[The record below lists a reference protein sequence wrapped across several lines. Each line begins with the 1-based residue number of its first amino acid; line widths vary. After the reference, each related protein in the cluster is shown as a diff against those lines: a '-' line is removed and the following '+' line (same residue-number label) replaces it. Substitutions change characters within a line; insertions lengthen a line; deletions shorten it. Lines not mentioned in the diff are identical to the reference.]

1 MSNLVAAPGQ
11 SPDFD
16 PRNIQTVQIR
26 DLGATE
32 IGNTDDEIDLRE
44 LWRALLRRKKLV
56 AVTAGGVIL
65 LAALFTTY
73 QRIFRPVYEG
83 AFSLLITDP
92 ISNEGGGRSGMANV
106 EGTMFE
112 QLARN
117 TTSNDIPTLIEVLES
132 PVLLQPVADQFDLEI
147 DKLIERINIT
157 TGGEKR
163 KEAEGVLKVRVT
175 GRDPVEDERMLEALS
190 NTYLQ
195 AALQQRQRRL
205 SDGLDF
211 LNKQEPTL
219 QTNLDQLQV
228 ELANFRTRYSLLEPT
243 AEGGALKERE
253 TTMAVQVLE
262 LEAERNRLIK
272 VRSEIAGGTLTARGF
287 QEAIGN
293 SAGAGA
299 GGQLNA
305 GLTVSDVDQ
314 SLLQQLLKVETELAE
329 ARSRYTPQSSMV
341 QGLEER
347 LNQLRPLLRQNQL
360 EAVDAALSLNAGRL
374 ATARTQQAT
383 LNRQFLQQ
391 PVLIKQYEAL
401 QQRLEIAKQNLA
413 GLVSAREKFQLEIA
427 QRTVPWRVIAEPTI
441 DPDPIKPSVPRNLAL
456 GTVLGLVAGAAAGL
470 LRDRMDH
477 VFHHAGEVK
486 DDLGLPLLG
495 HIPHVEFFKGV
506 REDKRFLLQE
516 LDKSVTSDDD
526 PDAAKQRRYQR
537 FFYQEAFRNLFTS
550 IRFLN
555 SDQPLRSIALT
566 SSLPAEG
573 KSLVNVLLAKTLSEM
588 GQRVL
593 LIDADLRKPQMHVR
607 LGLNNLSGLSN
618 VLTENDQSWHDAV
631 QTVPGY
637 DNWSVLTA
645 GRRPPD
651 PTRLLSSNRMRALV
665 NELEQSGQFDLVLF
679 DTPPVLGLADAALV
693 AEHCDGLML
702 LVSLDRVDRSLPK
715 ESVARIRSSGAPLLG
730 IVTNALKT
738 EKQSAAYGYGKYG
751 YGKYGYGYGGYGYG
765 GYGYAAYD
773 TSAAYAY
780 YANDEDE
787 NQSIVNGDSAA
798 AVTTRK
804 RRSLQLSSNGNG
816 KGSDKAPNLR
826 DRWRAQRQR
835 LMTWLDN

>member
-16 PRNIQTVQIR
+16 TRNVQTVRIR
-26 DLGATE
+26 DLSATE
-32 IGNTDDEIDLRE
+32 ISNTDDEIDLHE
-44 LWRALLRRKKLV
+44 LWRTLQRRRKLV

-65 LAALFTTY
+65 LATLITAY

-83 AFSLLITDP
+83 DFSLLITDP
-92 ISNEGGGRSGMANV
+92 ISNEGAGRSSMANV

-117 TTSNDIPTLIEVLES
+117 TTSNDIPTLIEVLQS
-132 PVLLQPVADQFDLEI
+132 PVLLQPVADQFDLSTGA
-147 DKLIERINIT
+147 LIGRIAISS
-157 TGGEKR
+157 GGAKR
-163 KEAEGVLKVRVT
+163 KGAKGVLNVRLT
-175 GRDPVEDERMLEALS
+175 GRNPVEDERLLKALS

-211 LNKQEPTL
+211 LNKQAPSL
-219 QTNLDQLQV
+219 QTRLDQLQG
-228 ELANFRTRYSLLEPT
+228 ELADFRTRYSLLEPT

-253 TTMAVQVLE
+253 TAMAATVLG

-272 VRSEIAGGTLTARGF
+272 VRGEIAGGTLTARGF

-293 SAGAGA
+293 SAG
-299 GGQLNA
+299 GQGNG

-329 ARSRYTPQSSMV
+329 ARSRYNPQSSMV
-341 QGLEER
+341 RGLEER

-360 EAVDAALSLNAGRL
+360 EAVDAALSLNAGRV

-391 PVLIKQYEAL
+391 PGLIKQYEGL

-441 DPDPIKPSVPRNLAL
+441 NSDPIKPSVPRNLAL

-486 DDLGLPLLG
+486 DELGLPLLG

-516 LDKSVTSDDD
+516 LDKSVTSEDD
-526 PDAAKQRRYQR
+526 PDATKQRRYQR

-555 SDQPLRSIALT
+555 SDRPLRSIALT

-618 VLTENDQSWHDAV
+618 VLTETSQNWSDAIQS
-631 QTVPGY
+631 VPRY
-637 DNWSVLTA
+637 DNWSVMTA

-651 PTRLLSSNRMRALV
+651 PTRLLSSQRMRSLV
-665 NELEQSGQFDLVLF
+665 QELESSGQFDLILF

-702 LVSLDRVDRSLPK
+702 LVSLDRVDRGLPQ
-715 ESVARIRSSGAPLLG
+715 ESISRIRSSGAPLLG
-730 IVTNALKT
+730 IITNALKE
-738 EKQSAAYGYGKYG
+738 EKQSSAYGYGYGKYG
-751 YGKYGYGYGGYGYG
+751 YDRYGYRYG

-773 TSAAYAY
+773 TSNAYAY
-780 YANDEDE
+780 YANTEAE
-787 NQSIVNGDSAA
+787 KEKA
-798 AVTTRK
+798 T
-804 RRSLQLSSNGNG
+804 LSSAKETSSRRIENKEKN
-816 KGSDKAPNLR
+816 
-826 DRWRAQRQR
+826 DRRITWRHQWRKQQQKFIH
-835 LMTWLDN
+835 WLDN

>member
-16 PRNIQTVQIR
+16 SHNGQTVRVR
-26 DLGATE
+26 DLRSSE

-44 LWRALLRRKKLV
+44 LWRALQRRKKLV

-73 QRIFRPVYEG
+73 KRIFHPVYEG
-83 AFSLLITDP
+83 TFSLLITDP
-92 ISNEGGGRSGMANV
+92 ISNEAGGRSGMHNV

-117 TTSNDIPTLIEVLES
+117 TTSNDLPTLIEVLQS
-132 PVLLQPVADQFDLEI
+132 QVLLQPVADQFDLST
-147 DKLIERINIT
+147 DGLISRIAISS
-157 TGGEKR
+157 GGAKR
-163 KEAEGVLKVRVT
+163 KEAEGVLNVRLT
-175 GRDPVEDERMLEALS
+175 GRNPVEAERLLNALS
-190 NTYLQ
+190 NIYLQ

-211 LNKQEPTL
+211 LNKQAPTL
-219 QTNLDQLQV
+219 QANLDQVQG
-228 ELANFRTRYSLLEPT
+228 ELAEFRTRHSLLEP
-243 AEGGALKERE
+243 AAQGGELKARE
-253 TTMAVQVLE
+253 NAMAAQVLN

-272 VRSEIAGGTLTARGF
+272 VRAEIAGGKLTARGF

-293 SAGAGA
+293 SG
-299 GGQLNA
+299 GGQLNT

-314 SLLQQLLKVETELAE
+314 SLLQQLLQVETELAE
-329 ARSRYTPQSSMV
+329 ARSRYNPRSSMV
-341 QGLEER
+341 QGLQER
-347 LNQLRPLLRQNQL
+347 VNQLRPLLRQNQL

-374 ATARTQQAT
+374 STARIQQAT
-383 LNRQFLQQ
+383 INRQFLQQ

-401 QQRLEIAKQNLA
+401 KQRLDMARQNLA
-413 GLVSAREKFQLEIA
+413 GLVAAREKFQLEIA
-427 QRTVPWRVIAEPTI
+427 QRSVPWRVITEPKI
-441 DPDPIKPSVPRNLAL
+441 IPNPIKPSIPRNLAL

-470 LRDRMDH
+470 IRDRVDH

-486 DDLGLPLLG
+486 DDLNLPLLG
-495 HIPHVEFFKGV
+495 HIPHVEQFRGL

-516 LDKSVTSDDD
+516 LDQLLTSEDD
-526 PDAAKQRRYQR
+526 PDAAKQRRNQR
-537 FFYQEAFRNLFTS
+537 FFYQEALRNLFAS

-555 SDQPLRSIALT
+555 SDQPLRCIALT

-573 KSLVNVLLAKTLSEM
+573 KSLVNTLLAKTISEL
-588 GQRVL
+588 GQRIL
-593 LIDADLRKPQMHVR
+593 LIDADLRKPQLHTR
-607 LGLNNLSGLSN
+607 LGLNNLTGLSN
-618 VLTENDQSWHDAV
+618 VLTDDDQQWRDAI
-631 QTVPGY
+631 QSVPEY

-651 PTRLLSSNRMRALV
+651 PTRLLSSNRMRSLV
-665 NELEQSGQFDLVLF
+665 QDVVQSGEFDLVLL
-679 DTPPVLGLADAALV
+679 DTPPVLGLADAALI

-702 LVSLDRVDRSLPK
+702 LIGLDRVDRSLPK
-715 ESVARIRSSGAPLLG
+715 ESISRIRSSGVQLLG
-730 IVTNALKT
+730 VVTNAIKP
-738 EKQSAAYGYGKYG
+738 EKQMAAYRYGYGNYGYGKY
-751 YGKYGYGYGGYGYG
+751 

-773 TSAAYAY
+773 TSATYAY

-787 NQSIVNGDSAA
+787 SASGDKGDAA
-798 AVTTRK
+798 ATLTTRT
-804 RRSLQLSSNGNG
+804 RRSLQPSGI
-816 KGSDKAPNLR
+816 GSGKAPSLR

-835 LMTWLDN
+835 LMKWLDN

>member
-16 PRNIQTVQIR
+16 SHNGQTVRVR
-26 DLGATE
+26 DLRSSE

-44 LWRALLRRKKLV
+44 LWRALQRRKKLV

-73 QRIFRPVYEG
+73 KRIFHPVYEG
-83 AFSLLITDP
+83 TFSLLITDP
-92 ISNEGGGRSGMANV
+92 ISNEAGGRSGMHNV

-117 TTSNDIPTLIEVLES
+117 TTSNDLPTLIEVLQS
-132 PVLLQPVADQFDLEI
+132 QVLLQPVADQFDLST
-147 DKLIERINIT
+147 DGLISRIAISS
-157 TGGEKR
+157 GGAKR
-163 KEAEGVLKVRVT
+163 KEAEGVLNVRLT
-175 GRDPVEDERMLEALS
+175 GRNPVEAERLLNALS
-190 NTYLQ
+190 NIYLQ

-211 LNKQEPTL
+211 LNKQAPTL
-219 QTNLDQLQV
+219 QANLDQVQG
-228 ELANFRTRYSLLEPT
+228 ELAEFRTRHSLLEP
-243 AEGGALKERE
+243 AAQGGELKARE
-253 TTMAVQVLE
+253 NAMAAQVLN

-272 VRSEIAGGTLTARGF
+272 VRAEVAGGKLTARSF

-293 SAGAGA
+293 SAGGQLS
-299 GGQLNA
+299 GGQRSG

-314 SLLQQLLKVETELAE
+314 SLLEQLLKVETELAE
-329 ARSRYTPQSSMV
+329 ARSRYNPQSSMV
-341 QGLEER
+341 IGLEER

-391 PVLIKQYEAL
+391 PGLIKRYEAL

-427 QRTVPWRVIAEPTI
+427 QRTVPWRVISEPRI
-441 DPDPIKPSVPRNLAL
+441 NPDPIKPSVPRNLAL

-477 VFHHAGEVK
+477 VFHHAVEVK
-486 DDLGLPLLG
+486 DELGLPLLG
-495 HIPHVEFFKGV
+495 HVPHVELFKRA

-526 PDAAKQRRYQR
+526 PDATKQRRYQR

-573 KSLVNVLLAKTLSEM
+573 KSLINVLLAKTLSEM

-593 LIDADLRKPQMHVR
+593 LIDADLRKPQLHIR
-607 LGLNNLSGLSN
+607 LGLNNLTGLTN
-618 VLTENDQSWHDAV
+618 VLTEEDQQWRDAI
-631 QTVPGY
+631 QSVPGY
-637 DNWSVLTA
+637 DNWCVLTA

-651 PTRLLSSNRMRALV
+651 PTRLLSSNRMRSLV
-665 NELEQSGQFDLVLF
+665 QDVAQSGEFDLVLF
-679 DTPPVLGLADAALV
+679 DTPPMLGLADAALV

-730 IVTNALKT
+730 IVTNALKP

-751 YGKYGYGYGGYGYG
+751 YGKYGYGGYGYG
-765 GYGYAAYD
+765 DYGYAAYD

-787 NQSIVNGDSAA
+787 PQSSDNGDSAA
-798 AVTTRK
+798 AVKTRK
-804 RRSLQLSSNGNG
+804 RRSLQPSSNG
-816 KGSDKAPNLR
+816 KGSDKAPDLR
-826 DRWRAQRQR
+826 DRWRALRQR
-835 LMTWLDN
+835 LMNWLDN

>member
-11 SPDFD
+11 SPDLD
-16 PRNIQTVQIR
+16 PRNVQKVR
-26 DLGATE
+26 VRE
-32 IGNTDDEIDLRE
+32 IGTNEAMAGEDEIDLRE
-44 LWRALLRRKKLV
+44 LWRALQRRKKLV
-56 AVTAGGVIL
+56 AVTAGSIIV

-73 QRIFRPVYEG
+73 QRLFRPVYQG
-83 AFSLLITDP
+83 SFSLLITDP
-92 ISNEGGGRSGMANV
+92 ISNEGSGMANV

-117 TTSNDIPTLIEVLES
+117 TTSLDIPTLIEVLQS
-132 PVLLQPVADQFDLEI
+132 PVLLQPVADKFDLSANS
-147 DKLIERINIT
+147 LSSRVNIS
-157 TGGEKR
+157 TGGAKR
-163 KEAEGVLKVRVT
+163 KEAEGVLSVRLT
-175 GRDPVEDERMLEALS
+175 GRNPIEDERLLNALS

-195 AALQQRQRRL
+195 AALQQRQQRL
-205 SDGLDF
+205 ADGLAF
-211 LNKQEPTL
+211 LNKQAPSL
-219 QTNLDQLQV
+219 QTRLDQLQG
-228 ELANFRTRYSLLEPT
+228 ELADFRTRYSLLEPT

-253 TTMAVQVLE
+253 TDMAAQVLG
-262 LEAERNRLIK
+262 LEADRSRLIK
-272 VRSEIAGGTLTARGF
+272 VRSEIANGTLTARGF

-293 SAGAGA
+293 NTG
-299 GGQLNA
+299 GGQAN

-329 ARSRYTPQSSMV
+329 ARSRYNPTSSMV
-341 QGLEER
+341 LGLEER

-374 ATARTQQAT
+374 DTARMQQAS
-383 LNRQFLQQ
+383 LNQQFLQQ
-391 PVLIKQYEAL
+391 PGLIKQYEAL

-427 QRTVPWRVIAEPTI
+427 QRSVPWRVIAEPTMNLN
-441 DPDPIKPSVPRNLAL
+441 PIKPSVPRNLAL

-477 VFHHAGEVK
+477 VFHYAGEVK
-486 DDLGLPLLG
+486 DDLNLPLLG

-516 LDKSVTSDDD
+516 LDKSITSGE
-526 PDAAKQRRYQR
+526 DADVAKQRRYQR

-566 SSLPAEG
+566 SSLPSEG
-573 KSLVNVLLAKTLSEM
+573 KTLVNVLLAKTLSEM

-607 LGLNNLSGLSN
+607 IGLNNLSGLSN
-618 VLTENDQSWHDAV
+618 VLTEDDQTWRDAV
-631 QTVPGY
+631 QAVPGC

-651 PTRLLSSNRMRALV
+651 PTRLLSSNRMRSLV

-679 DTPPVLGLADAALV
+679 DTPPVLGLADASLV

-715 ESVARIRSSGAPLLG
+715 ETLSRIRSSGAPLLG
-730 IVTNALKT
+730 IITNAIKP

-751 YGKYGYGYGGYGYG
+751 YGKYGYGRYGYG
-765 GYGYAAYD
+765 GYGGRGYGYATYD

-780 YANDEDE
+780 YANDEDD
-787 NQSIVNGDSAA
+787 NQPGENGDLGT

-804 RRSLQLSSNGNG
+804 RRNLQPSSNGSG
-816 KGSDKAPNLR
+816 KVDKAPNLR
-826 DRWRAQRQR
+826 DRLRAQRQR
-835 LMTWLDN
+835 LMKWLDN

>member
-16 PRNIQTVQIR
+16 PRNVQTVHVR
-26 DLGATE
+26 E
-32 IGNTDDEIDLRE
+32 IGTNEPSGADDEIDLRE
-44 LWRALLRRKKLV
+44 LWRALQRRKKLV
-56 AVTAGGVIL
+56 AVTAGSVIV
-65 LAALFTTY
+65 LAVLFTTY
-73 QRIFRPVYEG
+73 QRLFRPVYQG
-83 AFSLLITDP
+83 SFSLLITDP
-92 ISNEGGGRSGMANV
+92 ISNDDGGRSEVANV

-117 TTSNDIPTLIEVLES
+117 TTSNDIPTLIEVLQS
-132 PVLLQPVADQFDLEI
+132 PVLLQPVADKFEVSTGALRSRVDI
-147 DKLIERINIT
+147 K
-157 TGGEKR
+157 TGGAKR
-163 KEAEGVLKVRVT
+163 KEAEGVLNVSLT
-175 GRDPVEDERMLEALS
+175 GRNPIEDERLLKALS
-190 NTYLQ
+190 STYLQ
-195 AALQQRQRRL
+195 AALQQRQQRL
-205 SDGLDF
+205 ADGLAF
-211 LNKQEPTL
+211 LNKQAPSL
-219 QTNLDQLQV
+219 QTRLDQLQG
-228 ELANFRTRYSLLEPT
+228 ELADFRTRYSLLEPT
-243 AEGGALKERE
+243 AEGGALKQRE
-253 TTMAVQVLE
+253 TDMAAQVLG
-262 LEAERNRLIK
+262 LEADRNRLLK
-272 VRSEIAGGTLTARGF
+272 VRDEIASGTLSARGF

-293 SAGAGA
+293 NTG
-299 GGQLNA
+299 GGQANS

-329 ARSRYTPQSSMV
+329 ARSRYTPGSSMV
-341 QGLEER
+341 RGLEER

-360 EAVDAALSLNAGRL
+360 EAVDAALSLNAGRV

-391 PVLIKQYEAL
+391 PGLIKQYEAL
-401 QQRLEIAKQNLA
+401 QQRLEIAKQNLS

-427 QRTVPWRVIAEPTI
+427 QRSVPWRVIAPPTI
-441 DPDPIKPSVPRNLAL
+441 NPKPIKPSIPRNLAL

-486 DDLGLPLLG
+486 DDLNLPLLG

-516 LDKSVTSDDD
+516 LDKSVTTGDD
-526 PDAAKQRRYQR
+526 PEAAKQRRYQR

-573 KSLVNVLLAKTLSEM
+573 KTLVNVLLAKTLSEM

-593 LIDADLRKPQMHVR
+593 LIDGDLRKPQMHVR

-618 VLTENDQSWHDAV
+618 VLTEDDQTWRDAV

-651 PTRLLSSNRMRALV
+651 PTRLLSSNRMRSLV

-679 DTPPVLGLADAALV
+679 DTPPVLGLADSALV

-715 ESVARIRSSGAPLLG
+715 EAVARIRSSGVPLLG
-730 IVTNALKT
+730 VVTNALKP

-751 YGKYGYGYGGYGYG
+751 YGKYGYGYGYG
-765 GYGYAAYD
+765 GYGYGAYD

-780 YANDEDE
+780 YANDEDDI
-787 NQSIVNGDSAA
+787 QSSDNGNSPA

-804 RRSLQLSSNGNG
+804 RRSLQPSSNGSG
-816 KGSDKAPNLR
+816 KDGDKAPNLR
-826 DRWRAQRQR
+826 DRWRAQRRR
-835 LMTWLDN
+835 LMQWLDN

>member
-16 PRNIQTVQIR
+16 PRNVETVRVR
-26 DLGATE
+26 DLGSSSVDVLP
-32 IGNTDDEIDLRE
+32 DDEIDWRE

-56 AVTAGGVIL
+56 TVVAGGVIA
-65 LAALFTTY
+65 LAAANTAY
-73 QRIFRPVYEG
+73 QRIINPVFQGSFR
-83 AFSLLITDP
+83 LLITDP
-92 ISNEGGGRSGMANV
+92 FNSKSGGGGM
-106 EGTMFE
+106 GGSMFE

-117 TTSNDIPTLIEVLES
+117 TTSNDTPTLIEVLRS
-132 PVLLQPVADQFDLEI
+132 PVLLRPLADQFGLSADDLSQ
-147 DKLIERINIT
+147 RISIKT
-157 TGGEKR
+157 RG
-163 KEAEGVLKVRVT
+163 KEVEGVLQVNLT
-175 GRDPVEDERMLEALS
+175 GRNPDESVHLLKALS

-195 AALQQRQRRL
+195 AALMERQRRL
-205 SDGLDF
+205 SDGIAF
-211 LNKQEPTL
+211 LNKQAPSL
-219 QTNLDQLQV
+219 QSKVDEIQGK
-228 ELANFRTRYSLLEPT
+228 LADFRTRYSLLNPT
-243 AEGGALKERE
+243 SEGSALRAQE
-253 TTMAVQVLE
+253 TSKASEVLE
-262 LEAERNRLIK
+262 LEAERSRLIK
-272 VRSEIAGGTLTARGF
+272 VRIEITRGVLTARGF
-287 QEAIGN
+287 QEAVG
-293 SAGAGA
+293 SSG
-299 GGQLNA
+299 

-314 SLLQQLLKVETELAE
+314 SLLKQLLNVETELAE
-329 ARSRYTPQSSMV
+329 ARSRYNPQSSMV
-341 QGLEER
+341 IGLEER

-383 LNRQFLQQ
+383 LNRQFMQQ
-391 PVLIKQYEAL
+391 PGLIKQYEAL
-401 QQRLEIAKQNLA
+401 QQRLKIAKGNLQ
-413 GLVSAREKFQLEIA
+413 GLESAREKFQLEIA
-427 QRTVPWRVIAEPTI
+427 QRTVPWRVIAEPTFN
-441 DPDPIKPSVPRNLAL
+441 PNPIEPSVPKNLAL

-495 HIPHVEFFKGV
+495 HVPHVEFFRGV

-526 PDAAKQRRYQR
+526 PDTAKQRRYQR

-573 KSLVNVLLAKTLSEM
+573 KSLINVLLAKTLSEM

-618 VLTENDQSWHDAV
+618 VLTEDDQTWRDAI
-631 QTVPGY
+631 QRVPGN

-651 PTRLLSSNRMRALV
+651 PTRLLSSNRMRSLV

-715 ESVARIRSSGAPLLG
+715 ESIARIRSSGAPLLG
-730 IVTNALKT
+730 IVTNALKP
-738 EKQSAAYGYGKYG
+738 EKQSAAYGYGKYS
-751 YGKYGYGYGGYGYG
+751 YGRYGHGKYGYGYGYGGYGYG

-780 YANDEDE
+780 YANDEDDTQPSE
-787 NQSIVNGDSAA
+787 NGDSTT

-804 RRSLQLSSNGNG
+804 RRSLQPSSNGNG

-826 DRWRAQRQR
+826 DRWRARRQR
-835 LMTWLDN
+835 LMQWLDN

>member
-1 MSNLVAAPGQ
+1 MAA
-11 SPDFD
+11 
-16 PRNIQTVQIR
+16 
-26 DLGATE
+26 
-32 IGNTDDEIDLRE
+32 
-44 LWRALLRRKKLV
+44 
-56 AVTAGGVIL
+56 
-65 LAALFTTY
+65 
-73 QRIFRPVYEG
+73 
-83 AFSLLITDP
+83 
-92 ISNEGGGRSGMANV
+92 
-106 EGTMFE
+106 
-112 QLARN
+112 
-117 TTSNDIPTLIEVLES
+117 
-132 PVLLQPVADQFDLEI
+132 
-147 DKLIERINIT
+147 
-157 TGGEKR
+157 
-163 KEAEGVLKVRVT
+163 
-175 GRDPVEDERMLEALS
+175 
-190 NTYLQ
+190 
-195 AALQQRQRRL
+195 
-205 SDGLDF
+205 
-211 LNKQEPTL
+211 
-219 QTNLDQLQV
+219 
-228 ELANFRTRYSLLEPT
+228 
-243 AEGGALKERE
+243 
-253 TTMAVQVLE
+253 QVLG

-272 VRSEIAGGTLTARGF
+272 VRAEIAGGTLTARGF

-293 SAGAGA
+293 SG
-299 GGQLNA
+299 GGQTNA

-329 ARSRYTPQSSMV
+329 ARSRYNPQSSMV
-341 QGLEER
+341 KGLEER

-391 PVLIKQYEAL
+391 PGLIKQYEAL

-441 DPDPIKPSVPRNLAL
+441 NPDPIKPSVPQPGPWHRPRPGGRNRSRP
-456 GTVLGLVAGAAAGL
+456 AARPHGPC
-470 LRDRMDH
+470 
-477 VFHHAGEVK
+477 VPPAGEVK

-516 LDKSVTSDDD
+516 LDKSVTSEDD

-573 KSLVNVLLAKTLSEM
+573 KSLINVLLAKTLSEM

-618 VLTENDQSWHDAV
+618 VLTEDDQTWRDAV
-631 QTVPGY
+631 QSVPGY

-651 PTRLLSSNRMRALV
+651 PTRLLSSNRMRSLV

-730 IVTNALKT
+730 IVTNALKP

-751 YGKYGYGYGGYGYG
+751 YGKYVR
-765 GYGYAAYD
+765 
-773 TSAAYAY
+773 
-780 YANDEDE
+780 
-787 NQSIVNGDSAA
+787 QIRLWVWL
-798 AVTTRK
+798 RWLWL
-804 RRSLQLSSNGNG
+804 RRLCR
-816 KGSDKAPNLR
+816 LR
-826 DRWRAQRQR
+826 HLRCLRLLRQR
-835 LMTWLDN
+835 

>member
-16 PRNIQTVQIR
+16 PRNVQTVR
-26 DLGATE
+26 VSDLGATE

-44 LWRALLRRKKLV
+44 LWRALQRRKKLV
-56 AVTAGGVIL
+56 AVTAGGVIV
-65 LAALFTTY
+65 LAALVTTY

-92 ISNEGGGRSGMANV
+92 ISNEGGGRSGMAKV

-117 TTSNDIPTLIEVLES
+117 TTSNDIPTLIEVLQS
-132 PVLLQPVADQFDLEI
+132 PVLLKPVANQFDLSTGA
-147 DKLIERINIT
+147 LIGRIAISS
-157 TGGEKR
+157 GGAKR
-163 KEAEGVLKVRVT
+163 KEAEGILNVRLT
-175 GRDPVEDERMLEALS
+175 GRNPVEDERLLNALS
-190 NTYLQ
+190 NAYLQ

-211 LNKQEPTL
+211 LNKQAPSL
-219 QTNLDQLQV
+219 QTKLDQLQG
-228 ELANFRTRYSLLEPT
+228 ELADFRTRYSLLEPT
-243 AEGGALKERE
+243 AEGGALKQRE
-253 TTMAVQVLE
+253 TAMAAEVLGM
-262 LEAERNRLIK
+262 EAERNRLIK
-272 VRSEIAGGTLTARGF
+272 VRGEIANGSLTARGF
-287 QEAIGN
+287 QEVIGN
-293 SAGAGA
+293 GGAG
-299 GGQLNA
+299 QINA
-305 GLTVSDVDQ
+305 GVTVSDVDQ

-347 LNQLRPLLRQNQL
+347 VNQLRPLLRQNQL

-374 ATARTQQAT
+374 ATARSQQAS

-391 PVLIKQYEAL
+391 PGLIKQYEAL

-441 DPDPIKPSVPRNLAL
+441 NPRPIKPSVPRNLAL

-495 HIPHVEFFKGV
+495 HIPHVEFFTGV

-516 LDKSVTSDDD
+516 LDKSVTSEDDAD
-526 PDAAKQRRYQR
+526 TTQQRRYQR
-537 FFYQEAFRNLFTS
+537 FFYQEALRNLFTS

-555 SDQPLRSIALT
+555 SDQPLRAIAIT
-566 SSLPAEG
+566 SSLPSEG
-573 KSLVNVLLAKTLSEM
+573 KSLINVLLAKTLSEM

-593 LIDADLRKPQMHVR
+593 LIDADLRKPQLHNF
-607 LGLNNLSGLSN
+607 LGLNNLTGLSN
-618 VLTENDQSWHDAV
+618 VLTEDDQPWRNAV
-631 QTVPGY
+631 QSVPGY
-637 DNWSVLTA
+637 GNWSVVTA

-651 PTRLLSSNRMRALV
+651 PTRLLSSNRMRSLV
-665 NELEQSGQFDLVLF
+665 QELAQSGEFDLVLF

-702 LVSLDRVDRSLPK
+702 VVSLDRVDRSLPK

-730 IVTNALKT
+730 LISNAMKP
-738 EKQSAAYGYGKYG
+738 EKQNGAYGYGYGKYG
-751 YGKYGYGYGGYGYG
+751 YGKYGYGYGYGYG

-780 YANDEDE
+780 YANDEDGTQPSDKGE
-787 NQSIVNGDSAA
+787 SST

-804 RRSLQLSSNGNG
+804 RRSLQPSSNANG
-816 KGSDKAPNLR
+816 KGSYTAPNLR

-835 LMTWLDN
+835 LMKWLDN

>member
-1 MSNLVAAPGQ
+1 MSNLVAAREQ

-16 PRNIQTVQIR
+16 TRNAQTMQAK
-26 DLGATE
+26 DLGTTE
-32 IGNTDDEIDLRE
+32 IGNTSEEIDLRE
-44 LWRALLRRKKLV
+44 LLRTLQRRKKLV
-56 AVTAGGVIL
+56 AVTAGGFIL

-92 ISNEGGGRSGMANV
+92 ISSESNGKSGLM
-106 EGTMFE
+106 GQLDGSMFE

-117 TTSNDIPTLIEVLES
+117 TTSNDIPTLIEVLQS
-132 PVLLQPVADQFDLEI
+132 PLLLQPVATEYDLELE
-147 DKLIERINIT
+147 DLTERIEIS
-157 TGGEKR
+157 TGGVKR
-163 KEAEGVLKVRVT
+163 KEAEGVLDVRLT
-175 GRDPVEDERMLEALS
+175 GRNPEEDESLLRTLSEA
-190 NTYLQ
+190 YLKV
-195 AALQQRQRRL
+195 ALQQRQQRL
-205 SDGLDF
+205 ADGLNF
-211 LNKQEPTL
+211 LNNQFPQL
-219 QTNLDQLQV
+219 QVNLDQIQN
-228 ELANFRTRYSLLEPT
+228 ELAQFRIRHSLLEPT
-243 AEGGALKERE
+243 LEGGALKERE
-253 TTMAVQVLE
+253 ASVETEVLA
-262 LEAERNRLIK
+262 LEAERNRLLR
-272 VRSEIAGGTLTARGF
+272 VRIEIDNGTLTARGF
-287 QEAIGN
+287 QVAISSN
-293 SAGAGA
+293 SVDNRAA
-299 GGQLNA
+299 NS

-314 SLLQQLLKVETELAE
+314 SLLQQLFKVETELAE
-329 ARSRYTPQSSMV
+329 ARSRYKPGSSMV
-341 QGLEER
+341 GSLEAR
-347 LNQLRPLLRQNQL
+347 LNQLKPLLKQNQL

-374 ATARTQQAT
+374 TTARNQRAT
-383 LNRQFLQQ
+383 LNRQFLKQPALIQQ
-391 PVLIKQYEAL
+391 YDSLR
-401 QQRLEIAKQNLA
+401 QRLELAQQNLA

-427 QRTVPWRVIAEPTI
+427 QRTVPWRVIAPPRI
-441 DPDPIKPSVPRNLAL
+441 DPDPIKPSIPRNLAL

-486 DDLGLPLLG
+486 DDIGLPLLG
-495 HIPHVEFFKGV
+495 HIPHVEFFQGV

-516 LDKSVTSDDD
+516 LDKSVTSEKD
-526 PDAAKQRRYQR
+526 PDAAKQSRYER

-573 KSLVNVLLAKTLSEM
+573 KSLINVLLAKTLSEM

-618 VLTENDQSWHDAV
+618 VLTEDDQTWSDAV
-631 QTVPGY
+631 QSVPGY

-651 PTRLLSSNRMRALV
+651 PTRLLSSNSMRALV
-665 NELEQSGQFDLVLF
+665 NELEQSGLFDLVLF

-702 LVSLDRVDRSLPK
+702 LVSLNRVDRSLPK
-715 ESVARIRSSGAPLLG
+715 ESVARIRSSGVPLLG
-730 IVTNALKT
+730 IVTNALKP
-738 EKQSAAYGYGKYG
+738 EKQSAAYGYGKY
-751 YGKYGYGYGGYGYG
+751 GYGYG

-773 TSAAYAY
+773 TSAAYGY
-780 YANDEDE
+780 YANDEDDTQPSE
-787 NQSIVNGDSAA
+787 NGNSTT
-798 AVTTRK
+798 AVKTHK
-804 RRSLQLSSNGNG
+804 RRSLQPSSNGNG

-826 DRWRAQRQR
+826 DRWRTQRQR
-835 LMTWLDN
+835 LMKWLDN

>member
-16 PRNIQTVQIR
+16 PRNVQTVRVREIDTNQPI
-26 DLGATE
+26 GA
-32 IGNTDDEIDLRE
+32 DDEIDLRE
-44 LWRALLRRKKLV
+44 LWRALQRRKKLV
-56 AVTAGGVIL
+56 TVTAGSVIV

-73 QRIFRPVYEG
+73 QRLFRPVYQG
-83 AFSLLITDP
+83 SFSLLITDP

-117 TTSNDIPTLIEVLES
+117 TTSNDIPTLIEVLQS
-132 PVLLQPVADQFDLEI
+132 PVLLQPVAEKYGLS
-147 DKLIERINIT
+147 
-157 TGGEKR
+157 TGGLIGRIEINSGGAKR
-163 KEAEGVLKVRVT
+163 KEAKGVLNVSLT
-175 GRDPVEDERMLEALS
+175 GRDPIEDERLLKALS

-195 AALQQRQRRL
+195 AALQQRQQRL
-205 SDGLDF
+205 ADGLAF
-211 LNKQEPTL
+211 LNKQAPSL
-219 QTNLDQLQV
+219 QTRLDQLQG
-228 ELANFRTRYSLLEPT
+228 ELADFRTRYSLLEPT
-243 AEGGALKERE
+243 AEGGALKQRE
-253 TTMAVQVLE
+253 TAMAAQVLG
-262 LEAERNRLIK
+262 LEADRNRLLK
-272 VRSEIAGGTLTARGF
+272 VRGEIASGTLTARGF

-293 SAGAGA
+293 TG
-299 GGQLNA
+299 GGQANS

-329 ARSRYTPQSSMV
+329 ARSRYNPGSSMV
-341 QGLEER
+341 IGLEER

-374 ATARTQQAT
+374 ATARMQQAT
-383 LNRQFLQQ
+383 LNQQFLQQ
-391 PVLIKQYEAL
+391 PGLIKQYEAL

-441 DPDPIKPSVPRNLAL
+441 NPKPIKPSVPRNLAL

-506 REDKRFLLQE
+506 REGKRFLLQE
-516 LDKSVTSDDD
+516 LDQSVTRGE
-526 PDAAKQRRYQR
+526 DADTAKQRRYQR

-593 LIDADLRKPQMHVR
+593 LIDADLRKPQMDVR

-618 VLTENDQSWHDAV
+618 VLTEDDQTWRDAV

-651 PTRLLSSNRMRALV
+651 PTRLLSSNRMRSLV

-715 ESVARIRSSGAPLLG
+715 ESVSRIRSSGAPLLG
-730 IVTNALKT
+730 IVTNALKP

-751 YGKYGYGYGGYGYG
+751 YGKYGYGYGGYGGYGYG

-780 YANDEDE
+780 YSNDEDE
-787 NQSIVNGDSAA
+787 TQSSDNGDSPT
-798 AVTTRK
+798 AVTNRK
-804 RRSLQLSSNGNG
+804 RRSLQPSSNKSGNA
-816 KGSDKAPNLR
+816 DKAPNLR

-835 LMTWLDN
+835 LMKWLDN